1 MLPHRR
7 ALACGAFVGRALGRA
22 VPRRREIALCNLRIA
37 FPDWSEEQR
46 LRVFRESCE
55 NLGRSAVELLTLGG
69 ATPDELRARTE
80 IIGLEH
86 LERALE
92 SSAPGG
98 VIAMTAHLGNWEMF
112 AALMHA
118 HGYELTVVARARENP
133 LLERFVERLRGAWG
147 VELLTRGEAARG
159 ALRAIRGGKILAL
172 PLDQNCNR
180 DEGEFIPFFGR
191 LACTRKAPAKL
202 AMRTGA
208 PIVPAFIER
217 IDSGERHRVHIAPPL
232 ELEYDAEG
240 ALRANLG
247 LINATIERAVR
258 RFPGQWTWMHRRFHT
273 QPFGEPRPYPSK
285 RSRRGPVLAG

>member
-1 MLPHRR
+1 
-7 ALACGAFVGRALGRA
+7 
-22 VPRRREIALCNLRIA
+22 
-37 FPDWSEEQR
+37 
-46 LRVFRESCE
+46 
-55 NLGRSAVELLTLGG
+55 
-69 ATPDELRARTE
+69 
-80 IIGLEH
+80 
-86 LERALE
+86 
-92 SSAPGG
+92 
-98 VIAMTAHLGNWEMF
+98 MF

-159 ALRAIRGGKILAL
+159 AIRAIRSGKVLAL

-180 DEGEFIPFFGR
+180 EEGEFIPFFGR

-217 IDSGERHRVHIAPPL
+217 LDSGERHRVHIQPPL
-232 ELEYDAEG
+232 ELVSEG
-240 ALRANLG
+240 EEALRENLTR
-247 LINATIERAVR
+247 INASIESAVR

-285 RSRRGPVLAG
+285 RRRRGPAWAR